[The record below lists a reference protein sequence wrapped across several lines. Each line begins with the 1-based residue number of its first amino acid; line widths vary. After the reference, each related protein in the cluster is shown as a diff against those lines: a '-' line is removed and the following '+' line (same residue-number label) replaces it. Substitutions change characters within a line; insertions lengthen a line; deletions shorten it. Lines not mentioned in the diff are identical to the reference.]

1 MVRTP
6 RFNLPLAQE
15 SGQKQR
21 ETINDLMRAW
31 DALVHPLI
39 LDKDLSTP
47 PASPATGDAYIVGS
61 SPTGD
66 WAGHAND
73 VAVWYY
79 TKWHFTTP
87 WAGFTVWVNDEN
99 TEYRLQSGVWTEFT
113 PTTGG
118 TVGITGTPANNQI
131 GVWTNSTNMEGD
143 ANLTYDSATTTLNVN
158 GNITLSGTVDG
169 VDIAARD
176 HDAVT
181 FVGTGSYISLAGQV
195 ITVDPITES
204 DISDLQAYIIDITA
218 EPIGD
223 LQDVVITTV
232 VDNEVLAY
240 DSTSGNWINQTA
252 GEAGLAVAGHTH
264 DASAVVTGTFD
275 NARISEASVTQ
286 HEGAINHDS
295 LSGFVANE
303 HIDWTAATAAFS
315 TTGTAATGALT
326 VTGNII
332 VTGTVDGRDVATD
345 GTKLDGIEPGATADQ
360 TTEEIQDAAWGGT
373 ILTGTQTLI
382 SVVYDDVSNNVDFIV
397 QEASIDHGSI
407 AGIGD
412 DDHTQ
417 YSIISTG
424 AGAPAST
431 PAREGALYVDTTG
444 DLAYVATGTV
454 GAADWDRVLVA
465 GDIGVNVQSYDTE
478 LAALASTTSSANALP
493 YFTGSGTATTTT
505 LSSFGRSLIDDAD
518 AAAARTT
525 LDVDVAGTDNSTNVS
540 LAGTPD
546 YITITGQVITRNQID
561 LTADVTGNLP
571 VTNLNSGTS
580 ASASTF
586 WRGDGTWSV
595 PAGSGDVSK
604 VGTPVDNQ
612 VGVWTGDG
620 TIEGT
625 SGLTYNGT
633 ALGVTGNIT
642 VSGTV
647 DGIDI
652 AALDAAVAKTADS
665 ETITG
670 SWTFSNA
677 TTNFSGGTVNV
688 GDLDTTKG
696 LVQLMGGST
705 DGSGGELRV
714 HNDAVN
720 DGTVNFYQIYGDTNG
735 ALVIGRS
742 GNSDVYINTS
752 GDIALAT
759 ISGVVEIGAGDS
771 VPATLRVNGGGT
783 GEAGGKIQIYNNA
796 DDDTTVDYWQV
807 EAHDSTG
814 DFRVSIGGTTEAFA
828 LGNIGRPRFAVTG
841 LDLAVKCNPGGRV
854 TPSST
859 YALGYQ
865 AGSSVQSATLY
876 YLPYE
881 SNLIPL
887 YDGTNWN
894 VHDIESGLTMALSDS
909 TKSPAAASTSSV
921 YDLFVWNDSGT
932 LRMGRGPVWTND
944 TTRSAGTAI
953 ELFQGRYVNQSAITN
968 GPAARRGLYVGS
980 VRTLG
985 TVIAGHKTSATGTS
999 GNQTAYNSIF
1009 NQHNK
1014 EKWTFVSNPTNSSYT
1029 YGSATVR
1036 SMAGDSAMYSFF
1048 MAGLYE
1054 SQIDFSMDST
1064 LVVNG
1069 GGCRP
1074 YWGIGL
1080 NTTTAFTYGS
1090 FQASYGEGYNGTG
1103 ADFMY
1108 PRFVGSIF
1116 ASNGLHIL
1124 NYVEQN
1130 NGATSNYTNYIADAR
1145 FIFHMET

>member
-47 PASPATGDAYIVGS
+47 PASPTTGDAYIVGS

-66 WAGHAND
+66 WAGRAND

-79 TKWHFTTP
+79 TKWYFTTP
-87 WAGFTVWVNDEN
+87 WTGFTVWVNDEN
-99 TEYRLQSGVWTEFT
+99 TEYRLESGVWTEFT
-113 PTTGG
+113 PSTGG
-118 TVGITGTPANNQI
+118 TVGISGTPANNQI
-131 GVWTNSTNMEGD
+131 GVWTNSTNLEGD

-158 GNITLSGTVDG
+158 GNITLTGTVDG

-176 HDAVT
+176 HAAVT
-181 FVGTGSYISLAGQV
+181 FAGTGTYVSLAGQV

-218 EPIGD
+218 EPLGD

-232 VDNEVLAY
+232 ADNEVLAY

-252 GEAGLAVAGHTH
+252 GEAGLAVSGHTH
-264 DASAVVTGTFD
+264 DTSAIVTGTFD
-275 NARISEASVTQ
+275 NARISQASVTQ
-286 HEGAINHDS
+286 HEGAINHDA
-295 LSGFVANE
+295 LTGFVANE

-326 VTGNII
+326 VTGNIG

-345 GTKLDGIEPGATADQ
+345 GTKLDGIESGATADQ

-382 SVVYDDVSNNVDFIV
+382 SVVYDDASNNVDFIV

-431 PAREGALYVDTTG
+431 PTREGALYVDTTG
-444 DLAYVATGTV
+444 DLAYVATGTAA
-454 GAADWDRVLVA
+454 AADWDRVLVA
-465 GDIGVNVQSYDTE
+465 GDIGTNVQSYDTE
-478 LAALASTTSSANALP
+478 LAALASTTSAANALP
-493 YFTGSGTATTTT
+493 YFTGAGTATTTT

-540 LAGTPD
+540 LVGTPD

-561 LTADVTGNLP
+561 LAADVTGNLP

-580 ASASTF
+580 ASAATF
-586 WRGDGTWSV
+586 WRGDGTWST

-625 SGLTYNGT
+625 SGLTYDGT

-642 VSGTV
+642 VTGTV

-652 AALDAAVAKTADS
+652 ATLDADVAKTADS
-665 ETITG
+665 ETISG

-677 TTNFSGGTVNV
+677 TNSFTGGTLNI
-688 GDLDTTKG
+688 GADDTTP
-696 LVQLMGGST
+696 
-705 DGSGGELRV
+705 
-714 HNDAVN
+714 
-720 DGTVNFYQIYGDTNG
+720 
-735 ALVIGRS
+735 ALL
-742 GNSDVYINTS
+742 NLY
-752 GDIALAT
+752 
-759 ISGVVEIGAGDS
+759 
-771 VPATLRVNGGGT
+771 GGGT
-783 GEAGGKIQIYNNA
+783 GEAGGMARLYNNA
-796 DDDTTVDYWQV
+796 DDDTTTNYWQV

-814 DFRVSIGGTTEAFA
+814 EFRISEDGTTEAFA
-828 LGNIGRPRFAVTG
+828 LETDGRPRFNVTG
-841 LDLAVKCNPGGRV
+841 LQQAVLCPAGGRL

-859 YALGYQ
+859 ETEPHV
-865 AGSSVQSATLY
+865 AGDSVQSSTIY
-876 YLPYE
+876 YLPHA
-881 SNLIPL
+881 SRLISL
-887 YDGTNWN
+887 YDGTDWN
-894 VHDIESGLTMALSDS
+894 LHDIGGSGLSIALSDA
-909 TKSPAAASTSSV
+909 TYSPAAGATSEN
-921 YDLFVWNDSGT
+921 YDIFIWDDSGT
-932 LRMGRGPVWTND
+932 LRISRGPVWTSN
-944 TTRSAGTAI
+944 TARSAGTALAYQDGI
-953 ELFQGRYVNQSAITN
+953 LTNNVAITN
-968 GPAARRGLYVGS
+968 GPAANRGRYVGTI
-980 VRTLG
+980 RTLSG
-985 TVIAGHKTSATGTS
+985 AVQFGHDFSTAGAV
-999 GNQTAYNSIF
+999 AYNFTYNHDNKLRISL
-1009 NQHNK
+1009 HNN
-1014 EKWTFVSNPTNSSYT
+1014 VQGASYT
-1029 YGSATVR
+1029 YGSGTIRQLAADTNNSIDLVIGREDTFVDVSMYTTLTTDTAGVR
-1036 SMAGDSAMYSFF
+1036 PKMG
-1048 MAGLYE
+1048 
-1054 SQIDFSMDST
+1054 
-1064 LVVNG
+1064 
-1069 GGCRP
+1069 
-1074 YWGIGL
+1074 WGI
-1080 NTTTAFTYGS
+1080 NTTTAHTVTHFVG
-1090 FQASYGEGYNGTG
+1090 SYGEGYNGST
-1103 ADFMY
+1103 ADFSY
-1108 PRFVGSIF
+1108 PSIVSKLSCSVG
-1116 ASNGLHIL
+1116 LQEL
-1124 NYVEQN
+1124 NFTEEQA
-1130 NGATSNYTNYIADAR
+1130 GSAGNYTHYRADSQWWA
-1145 FIFHMET
+1145 TYSA